1 MKILVMFSVALT
13 IFLLVLVTVLVSLH
27 MPLNWVLYLTFIGQ
41 VFLLIMIYKVLKDNY
56 PTTKTF
62 DDFYEDHPI
71 GEYENYR

>member
-1 MKILVMFSVALT
+1 
-13 IFLLVLVTVLVSLH
+13 